1 VRWVDRATADRDGEA
16 ICPNWRRAQAQPP
29 RPLDPAPLRARVMGF
44 GNRVLNS
51 CGRISV
57 PWLDPKHDRAHRCS
71 APNGS
76 VHPVRAVHDE
86 KSSVV
91 FDEQNWKVSGP
102 SGVIAIV
109 QRDQTLQPV
118 CVPRFEPRA
127 QVLLPDIGSI
137 LAIVSAGLQLLAEK
151 PVQRLLSSA
160 ETLVVPGLQQGP
172 GLSK

>member
-1 VRWVDRATADRDGEA
+1 
-16 ICPNWRRAQAQPP
+16 
-29 RPLDPAPLRARVMGF
+29 MGF
-44 GNRVLNS
+44 GARLSRS
-51 CGRISV
+51 CDRISGALR
-57 PWLDPKHDRAHRCS
+57 PPKYDCAHRCS

-76 VHPVRAVHDE
+76 VYPVRAVHDE

-127 QVLLPDIGSI
+127 QVLLPDVGGI

-160 ETLVVPGLQQGP
+160 ETLVVPGQQGP